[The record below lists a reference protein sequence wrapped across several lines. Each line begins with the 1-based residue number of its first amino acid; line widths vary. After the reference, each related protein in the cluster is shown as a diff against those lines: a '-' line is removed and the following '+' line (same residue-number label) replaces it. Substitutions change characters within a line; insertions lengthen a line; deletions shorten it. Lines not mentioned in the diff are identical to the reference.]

1 MASAKPRIRLRC
13 FGVLLLLGLGAGCK
27 SSSNEKLDAGQ
38 RKYCSESVDG
48 SSGDGADVLQATEA
62 GSGAMDMALDGQV
75 PIDAP
80 LRASMARPRTW
91 QMPVLGWMPWIRG
104 AATWSPV
111 RGPRWKRR
119 HRRNRR
125 ARWHWRCRW
134 NRRDYWRGW
143 DYWRGRGCWP
153 GRLAEC
159 PARCRSEAKDASS
172 GDTVAPTD
180 LGSSEASAGADAL
193 VDSRGPDVP
202 ADAPSASPDT
212 VPVST
217 VDAPARDVADRQPPS
232 GLRCEWVRLGK
243 SVAGTNGNI
252 GKFFRAGPGAG
263 RNHPLGRWSSQRD
276 VQFRNRRQSGHELY
290 TGPLPAPGTQPSN
303 DIVLLKLDPT
313 TGLAT
318 AAFDF
323 GDPSNND
330 QLGTQNS
337 PGVAVASAGTWA

>member
-1 MASAKPRIRLRC
+1 
-13 FGVLLLLGLGAGCK
+13 
-27 SSSNEKLDAGQ
+27 
-38 RKYCSESVDG
+38 
-48 SSGDGADVLQATEA
+48 
-62 GSGAMDMALDGQV
+62 MALTFCKPQRPAVV
-75 PIDAP
+75 PWTWRSMGKSP
-80 LRASMARPRTW
+80 STRRLRASMARPRTW

-111 RGPRWKRR
+111 RGPQWKRR

-143 DYWRGRGCWP
+143 TIGAGGAAGPDASPNVRPDAG
-153 GRLAEC
+153 
-159 PARCRSEAKDASS
+159 SEAKDASS

-217 VDAPARDVADRQPPS
+217 VDAPARDVPIDSLPAACAVNGCAWANPWQAPTGTLGSFS
-232 GLRCEWVRLGK
+232 GLALAQDGTTLWA
-243 SVAGTNGNI
+243 AGQVNATFNFGTDANPVTN
-252 GKFFRAGPGAG
+252 
-263 RNHPLGRWSSQRD
+263 
-276 VQFRNRRQSGHELY
+276 LY

-303 DIVLLKLDPT
+303 DIVLLKLDPQ
-313 TGLAT
+313 LA
-318 AAFDF
+318 
-323 GDPSNND
+323 
-330 QLGTQNS
+330 
-337 PGVAVASAGTWA
+337 